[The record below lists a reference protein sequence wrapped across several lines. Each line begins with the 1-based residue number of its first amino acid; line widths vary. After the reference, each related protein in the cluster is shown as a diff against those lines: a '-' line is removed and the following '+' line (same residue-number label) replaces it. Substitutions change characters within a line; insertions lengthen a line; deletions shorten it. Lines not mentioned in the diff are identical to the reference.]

1 MAPVLGEAVMT
12 SPKERRRFHGAAEL
26 AHDSARAGEYLEQ
39 VCAACEAGD
48 KAAARRALRQAIN
61 ELETARAG
69 LGIGMD

>member
-1 MAPVLGEAVMT
+1 MK
-12 SPKERRRFHGAAEL
+12 SPKERRSFRGAAEL
-26 AHDSARAGEYLEQ
+26 AHDSARAGGYLKQ

-48 KAAARRALRQAIN
+48 KDAARRALRHAIN